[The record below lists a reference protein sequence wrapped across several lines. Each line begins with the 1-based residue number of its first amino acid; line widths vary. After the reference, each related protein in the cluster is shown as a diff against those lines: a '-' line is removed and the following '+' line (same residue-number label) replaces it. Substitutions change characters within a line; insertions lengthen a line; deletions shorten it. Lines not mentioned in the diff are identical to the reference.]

1 MIRAFA
7 HGPAS
12 IPYPTGRHNLLSGP
26 ACPRGTA
33 VPLSD
38 MKMSDKFE
46 RNPEQ
51 HDRAMNEAF
60 PVYIERVM
68 LRAIMARRLVP
79 GTCLSEGRLAFA
91 FGASRAT
98 VREALVR
105 LQGRGL
111 VHVVAKRGWFIPEQ
125 GCDEIRATCEAR
137 RIIQTG
143 ILTLTVPLSARDAAS
158 VRHHLARQHAALEDG
173 DIIHTCFLLA
183 DFHVC
188 LTRLIHNPAMTES
201 MRSLMARSCLA
212 RATPTFHTARAVHA
226 AHTAI
231 MEAMGDGDMPRA
243 RALLLER
250 IEASAV
256 PPPHDSP
263 HPPDLRAALA
273 PVLYRIEREKA
284 LSSPAPISHRQSET
298 QA

>member
-1 MIRAFA
+1 
-7 HGPAS
+7 
-12 IPYPTGRHNLLSGP
+12 
-26 ACPRGTA
+26 
-33 VPLSD
+33 
-38 MKMSDKFE
+38 
-46 RNPEQ
+46 
-51 HDRAMNEAF
+51 MNEVF

-105 LQGRGL
+105 LQGREL

-143 ILTLTVPLSARDAAS
+143 ILNLTVPLSARHAGL
-158 VRHHLARQHAALEDG
+158 VRHHLAQQHAALEDG
-173 DIIHTCFLLA
+173 DISHACFLLA

-188 LTRLIHNPAMTES
+188 LTRLIDNPAMTEG

-212 RATPTFHTARAVHA
+212 HGAPTLHTARAVHA
-226 AHTAI
+226 AHAAI
-231 MEAMGDGDMPRA
+231 VKAMQEGDMPHA
-243 RALLLER
+243 RALLLQR
-250 IEASAV
+250 IEATAGGHT
-256 PPPHDSP
+256 PHGSH
-263 HPPDLRAALA
+263 HPTDLKAALA

-284 LSSPAPISHRQSET
+284 LSSPAPISYRQSET